1 MRNRATKVFFIITL
15 IGYCQILTAKAI
27 VSPALQD
34 TSYWQITPTAGL
46 YFSQTAYSDYWKGG
60 GINSVALGSEL
71 DLNAIYKKDK
81 SHWQNRLLIK
91 YGVIKLAERAF
102 QKNEDHFEVD
112 SKYGYKVSKQLKLTG
127 LVNFRTFIH
136 DFYEIKKSGEQG
148 KKIGNFL
155 APAYL
160 NFGTGMDFFT
170 KNKILSVYYSP
181 VNSKITYVND
191 KSLAQQYL
199 AKEQNDKNIRYELGS
214 LLRLE
219 LKTEILTNV
228 FIHSIGTLFT
238 NHLQDFGQVD
248 VNIENKINFK
258 VNKAIS
264 VNILTNLVY
273 DDDILFDL
281 KDQSTGEIVG
291 NKGPRTQF
299 KEVLNIGLSHTF

>member
-1 MRNRATKVFFIITL
+1 
-15 IGYCQILTAKAI
+15 
-27 VSPALQD
+27 
-34 TSYWQITPTAGL
+34 
-46 YFSQTAYSDYWKGG
+46 
-60 GINSVALGSEL
+60 
-71 DLNAIYKKDK
+71 
-81 SHWQNRLLIK
+81 
-91 YGVIKLAERAF
+91 
-102 QKNEDHFEVD
+102 
-112 SKYGYKVSKQLKLTG
+112 
-127 LVNFRTFIH
+127 
-136 DFYEIKKSGEQG
+136 
-148 KKIGNFL
+148 
-155 APAYL
+155 
-160 NFGTGMDFFT
+160 MDFFT

-299 KEVLNIGLSHTF
+299 KEVLNIGLSHAF